1 MADNLGQMG
10 LTKKQLTASLEAV
23 SRKDKQV
30 RGWLKEIGM
39 PEPRSRPKGYEALL
53 RTLIGQQVSVAAA
66 RAIAARLEV
75 ALGGLGDPAVVL
87 GAEDDALRAA
97 GLSRQ
102 KIVYARALA
111 EAVTS
116 GQLNF
121 RRLARLEDEDA
132 IAMLSSVKGF
142 GRWSAEIY
150 LMFAEGRTDIWPSG
164 DLGVQEGLK
173 RLLVLDERPRDKAT
187 REIGARWSPHRSAMA
202 LFCWHVYAVT
212 ARAEKTV
219 L

>member
-1 MADNLGQMG
+1 MG
-10 LTKKQLTASLEAV
+10 LTKAQLTASLDAV
-23 SRKDKQV
+23 ARKDKQV
-30 RGWLKEIGM
+30 RTWLKEIGM

-66 RAIAARLEV
+66 RAITARLEA
-75 ALGGLGDPAVVL
+75 ALGGLSDPAAVI
-87 GAEDDALRAA
+87 GAEDEVLRAA

-111 EAVTS
+111 EAVTTD
-116 GQLNF
+116 QLNF
-121 RRLARLEDEDA
+121 RRLKRLEDEDA
-132 IAMLSSVKGF
+132 IVMLSSVKGF

-150 LMFAEGRTDIWPSG
+150 LMFAEGRPDIWPSG

-173 RLLVLDERPRDKAT
+173 RLLALEERPRDKAT
-187 REIGARWSPHRSAMA
+187 RELGERWSPHRSAMA

-212 ARAEKTV
+212 ARAEKATI
-219 L
+219 